1 MSLSS
6 FISDI
11 YNSLSISE
19 VHAEAPPAEEKEP
32 QTQEQEEPKEEKE
45 ETEEEPEKEEAEEE
59 EEEEE
64 PQDPAPAITEGI
76 PFSDLCFI
84 RECRDTT
91 AMRFWVF
98 WERRKRIEFADD
110 SIECANSKECRPY
123 KHHYDECVERVTA
136 AASEE
141 NATGPKEDCV
151 EECTV
156 SHYLGGCL
164 NTLSV

>member
-19 VHAEAPPAEEKEP
+19 VHAEAPPTEEKEP

-45 ETEEEPEKEEAEEE
+45 ETEEEPEKEEAAEEE

-64 PQDPAPAITEGI
+64 PQDPAPAITE
-76 PFSDLCFI
+76 
-84 RECRDTT
+84 
-91 AMRFWVF
+91 
-98 WERRKRIEFADD
+98 
-110 SIECANSKECRPY
+110 ECANSKECRPY

-141 NATGPKEDCV
+141 NANGPKEDCV
-151 EECTV
+151 EEFFHVLHCATTCAAPKIFAK
-156 SHYLGGCL
+156 LK
-164 NTLSV
+164 

>member
-19 VHAEAPPAEEKEP
+19 VHAEAPPTEEKEP
-32 QTQEQEEPKEEKE
+32 QTQEQEPKEEKE
-45 ETEEEPEKEEAEEE
+45 ETEEEPEKEEAAEEEEE

-64 PQDPAPAITEGI
+64 PQDPAPAITE
-76 PFSDLCFI
+76 
-84 RECRDTT
+84 
-91 AMRFWVF
+91 
-98 WERRKRIEFADD
+98 
-110 SIECANSKECRPY
+110 ECANSKECRPY

-151 EECTV
+151 EEFFHVLHCATACAAPKIFAK
-156 SHYLGGCL
+156 LK
-164 NTLSV
+164 

>member
-64 PQDPAPAITEGI
+64 PQDPAPAITE
-76 PFSDLCFI
+76 
-84 RECRDTT
+84 
-91 AMRFWVF
+91 
-98 WERRKRIEFADD
+98 
-110 SIECANSKECRPY
+110 ECANSKECRPY

-151 EECTV
+151 EEFFHVLHCATTCAAPKIFAK
-156 SHYLGGCL
+156 LK
-164 NTLSV
+164 